1 MGYTLAMLGCGVM
14 GQAILSAIYNA
25 PKSEDPAIQS
35 LYPSKIIA
43 CNGDE
48 HAAKQVSELIA
59 NYGDSPNGI
68 IVESTYGDNVSAV
81 GQSEVIIL
89 GTKPFLVERVMDE
102 VNNNN
107 VIDGKLIVSI
117 AAGWTIDQL
126 QSYSRKVS
134 RIMTNTPAKYGYG
147 CAVIAHS
154 DEVED
159 KERQLV
165 SELISHVGVCVELPE
180 KHMDAA
186 TSLVGSGPAYVLL
199 MIESMMESG
208 IKMGIPLQESL
219 KCTLQVLEGTA
230 KMVEKSGT
238 HPSVLKHQVC
248 TPGGTTI
255 AGLCKMEEYGVKN
268 GIIKGVEEGA
278 LMAAKL
284 GKKK

>member
-1 MGYTLAMLGCGVM
+1 MGYTLTMLGCGVM

-25 PKSEDPAIQS
+25 PKSDKTS

-43 CNGDE
+43 CNGDVV
-48 HAAKQVSELIA
+48 AATQVTELIKG
-59 NYGDSPNGI
+59 YGESPNGI
-68 IVESTYGDNVSAV
+68 VVDSTYGDNIAAV
-81 GQSEVIIL
+81 KQSDVIIL
-89 GTKPFLVERVMDE
+89 GTKPYLVELVMNELTD
-102 VNNNN
+102 
-107 VIDGKLIVSI
+107 VIKGKLIVSI
-117 AAGWTIDQL
+117 AAGWTISQL
-126 QSYSRKVS
+126 QGYSNVVS
-134 RIMTNTPAKYGYG
+134 RVMTNTPAKYGYG

-154 DEVED
+154 KEVDNEQ
-159 KERQLV
+159 KQLV
-165 SELISHVGVCVELPE
+165 SELISNVGVCVELPE
-180 KHMDAA
+180 KNMDAA

-208 IKMGIPLQESL
+208 IKMGIPLAESL
-219 KCTLQVLEGTA
+219 KCTLQVLEGTV

-278 LMAAKL
+278 IVAAKL
-284 GKKK
+284 GKK

>member
-1 MGYTLAMLGCGVM
+1 MLGCGVM

-25 PKSEDPAIQS
+25 PKSEDANIQS

-43 CNGDE
+43 CNGDAT
-48 HAAKQVSELIA
+48 AANQVNALIKG
-59 NYGDSPNGI
+59 YGSSPNGI
-68 IVESTYGDNVSAV
+68 VVDSTFGDNIKAV
-81 GQSEVIIL
+81 KECDVVIL
-89 GTKPFLVERVMDE
+89 GTKPFLVEKVMNELKE
-102 VNNNN
+102 V
-107 VIDGKLIVSI
+107 VKGKLIISI
-117 AAGWTIDQL
+117 AAGWTISQL
-126 QSYSRKVS
+126 QNYSDCVS

-154 DEVED
+154 EEVSSH
-159 KERQLV
+159 ERELV
-165 SELISHVGVCVELPE
+165 NELISHVGVCVELPE
-180 KHMDAA
+180 KNMDAA

-208 IKMGIPLQESL
+208 IKMGIPLNESL

-230 KMVEKSGT
+230 KMVERSGT
-238 HPSVLKHQVC
+238 HPGVLKHQVC

-278 LMAAKL
+278 IVAARL
-284 GKKK
+284 GKK

>member
-1 MGYTLAMLGCGVM
+1 MGYTLTMLGCGVM

-25 PKSEDPAIQS
+25 PKSEDANIQS

-43 CNGDE
+43 CNGDAT
-48 HAAKQVSELIA
+48 AANQVNALIKG
-59 NYGDSPNGI
+59 YGSSPNGI
-68 IVESTYGDNVSAV
+68 VVDSTFGDNIKAV
-81 GQSEVIIL
+81 KECDVVIL
-89 GTKPFLVERVMDE
+89 GTKPFLVEKVMNELKE
-102 VNNNN
+102 V
-107 VIDGKLIVSI
+107 VKGKLIISI
-117 AAGWTIDQL
+117 AAGWTISQL
-126 QSYSRKVS
+126 QNYSDCVS

-154 DEVED
+154 EEVSSH
-159 KERQLV
+159 ERELV
-165 SELISHVGVCVELPE
+165 NELISHVGVCVELPE
-180 KHMDAA
+180 KNMDAA

-208 IKMGIPLQESL
+208 IKMGIPLNESL

-230 KMVEKSGT
+230 KMVERSGT
-238 HPSVLKHQVC
+238 HPGVLKHQVC

-278 LMAAKL
+278 IVAARL
-284 GKKK
+284 GKK